1 MKRLIL
7 ILYAI
12 SIAILAHSQ
21 YVYVADAIKYSQ
33 NFPSITARSM
43 SMGGAFTSLGG
54 DFSSSYLNPAGL
66 GLYRSS
72 EFSISPGLGY
82 SAVESQYNSSQIFR
96 DNKYQFM
103 FGNFGYVG
111 NYTSG
116 RENRLVSAS
125 YAVGYSRM
133 NNLNSN
139 TYISGTNEDN
149 SLSDYFVAYANG
161 IEPEDLD
168 PFYERLAFDTY
179 IIDTVPGTVDEY
191 FPNVPLPIQQRKTID
206 SRGGVGEWSFALG
219 LNFSNIFY
227 AGLGMGIHQL
237 RYNQTIVHS
246 EFDEDDLNDFS
257 NFSFTEDLDVRGTG
271 FNFKVGMMVRLM
283 KIIRIGGSVHLPTFY
298 KISEEYYNTLH
309 AEYDEELP
317 EFGNKLIH
325 NAKPTDTEGYEIPA
339 GVFDY
344 RLNTPLR
351 IMGGASVQI
360 GTFGIIAADVEFVD
374 YGSMR
379 LRAIDS
385 YTDFE
390 EANNEIENIYRSV
403 VNLKLGG
410 EFRFGNFSVRA
421 GGGYYPSPYR
431 SGEINQNANYA
442 ELTTGLGYR
451 DKNIF
456 IDLGFSGL
464 LHGEKYNLYWDN
476 TADLDQFK
484 YRMLLSFGI
493 RL

>member
-1 MKRLIL
+1 MKRLTITIFAL
-7 ILYAI
+7 
-12 SIAILAHSQ
+12 SIAILSKSQ
-21 YVYVADAIKYSQ
+21 IVYVTDAVKYSQ

-54 DFSSSYLNPAGL
+54 DFSSAYLNPAGL

-72 EFSISPGLGY
+72 EFSITPGLGY
-82 SAVESQYNSSQIFR
+82 SAIKSQYYSSQIYR

-116 RENRLVSAS
+116 RENGLVSAS
-125 YAVGYSRM
+125 YAVGYSRLK
-133 NNLNSN
+133 NLNSN
-139 TYISGTNEDN
+139 IYISGINEYN
-149 SLSDYFVAYANG
+149 SLSDYFIDYANG
-161 IEPEDLD
+161 TYPEDLD

-179 IIDTVPGTVDEY
+179 IIDTLSGTVDQY
-191 FPNVPLPIQQRKTID
+191 FPNVPLPIQQRKTINA
-206 SRGGVGEWSFALG
+206 RGGNGEWSFALG
-219 LNFSNIFY
+219 LNISNVFY
-227 AGLGMGIHQL
+227 AGLGMGVQQL
-237 RYNQTIVHS
+237 RYNHTIVHS
-246 EFDEDDLNDFS
+246 EFDEGDLNDFS

-283 KIIRIGGSVHLPTFY
+283 KILRIGGSLHLPTFY
-298 KISEEYYNTLH
+298 KINEKYYNTLH
-309 AEYDEELP
+309 AEYDYPLP
-317 EFGNKLIH
+317 EFGNETVH
-325 NAKPTDTEGYEIPA
+325 DAKPTDTEGYEIPA

-344 RLNTPLR
+344 RLNTPLK

-360 GTFGIIAADVEFVD
+360 GTFAIIAADVEFID

-379 LRAIDS
+379 LRAIDN

-390 EANNEIENIYRSV
+390 EANNEIENIYKSV
-403 VNLKLGG
+403 VNLRLGG
-410 EFRFGNFSVRA
+410 EFRLGNFSVRA
-421 GGGYYPSPYR
+421 GGGYYPSPFI
-431 SGEINQNANYA
+431 SGEINQNANYS
-442 ELTTGLGYR
+442 ELTTGIGYR

-476 TADLDQFK
+476 TADLDQFQ